1 MAFAIAFKPET
12 MDGTQYDECIR
23 RLEAA
28 GAGAPAGRLYHAC
41 HGSGS
46 QLRVFDIWESM
57 EAFERFGSTLKP
69 ILQEIGVDPGPPEI
83 TPVHK
88 VLTAG

>member
-12 MDGTQYDECIR
+12 MDGAQYDECIR

-28 GAGAPAGRLYHAC
+28 GAGAPAGRIYHAC

-69 ILQEIGVDPGPPEI
+69 ILQGIGVDPGPPEI
-83 TPVHK
+83 TPVHN
-88 VLTAG
+88 VLEG

>member
-1 MAFAIAFKPET
+1 MAFAIAFRPET
-12 MDGTQYDECIR
+12 MDGAQYDECIR

-69 ILQEIGVDPGPPEI
+69 ILHWRDRSPTKAAGGPGIEWM
-83 TPVHK
+83 
-88 VLTAG
+88 G